1 LIVLCSVCF
10 VPRND
15 DISYKLNVFKQL
27 LSRFILI
34 FRLKKKEQNPKATHP
49 LIFREILSVTMIL
62 FAIIDI
68 LGAIPVI
75 IQVRQRVGHIE
86 SEKASIAVLVLMI
99 VFLFVG
105 DELLGIIGLDISSFA
120 IAGSLV
126 IFIIAMEMILGV
138 DFFKEEIPTSAS
150 IVPLAFPLIAGAG
163 TMTTLLS
170 LKSQYQT
177 QNIIVGIV
185 INTLFVYLV
194 LKNVKWIEK
203 LLGPVGLAILRKSFG
218 IILLAIAIK
227 LFRSNTHL

>member
-1 LIVLCSVCF
+1 M
-10 VPRND
+10 
-15 DISYKLNVFKQL
+15 Q
-27 LSRFILI
+27 
-34 FRLKKKEQNPKATHP
+34 P
-49 LIFREILSVTMIL
+49 LIFKEILSVTMIL

-75 IQVRQRVGHIE
+75 IQMRQRAGHIE

-99 VFLFVG
+99 GFLFAG
-105 DELLGIIGLDISSFA
+105 DELLSIIGLDVSSFA

-126 IFIIAMEMILGV
+126 IFIIAMEMILGITL
-138 DFFKEEIPTSAS
+138 FKEEMPETAS
-150 IVPLAFPLIAGAG
+150 IVPLAFPMIAGAG

-177 QNIIVGIV
+177 SNILVGIV

-194 LKNVKWIEK
+194 LKNVKWLEK
-203 LLGPVGLAILRKSFG
+203 LLGKTGLNILRKAFG
-218 IILLAIAIK
+218 VILLAIAIK

>member
-1 LIVLCSVCF
+1 MH
-10 VPRND
+10 P
-15 DISYKLNVFKQL
+15 
-27 LSRFILI
+27 FIL
-34 FRLKKKEQNPKATHP
+34 KE
-49 LIFREILSVTMIL
+49 IISVTMIL

-75 IQVRQRVGHIE
+75 IQLRQRAGHIE
-86 SEKASIAVLVLMI
+86 SEKASIVVLVLMI

-105 DELLGIIGLDISSFA
+105 DKLLEIIGLDIASFA

-126 IFIIAMEMILGV
+126 IFFIAMEMILGIHL
-138 DFFKEEIPTSAS
+138 FKNNEELSNTVS

-170 LKSQYQT
+170 LKSEYQT
-177 QNIIVGIV
+177 QNILVGIV

-194 LKNVKWIEK
+194 LKNVQWLEK
-203 LLGPVGLAILRKSFG
+203 LFGKTGIEILRKAFG

>member
-1 LIVLCSVCF
+1 MHPI
-10 VPRND
+10 
-15 DISYKLNVFKQL
+15 IFK
-27 LSRFILI
+27 
-34 FRLKKKEQNPKATHP
+34 EVV
-49 LIFREILSVTMIL
+49 SVTMIL

-75 IQVRQRVGHIE
+75 IQLRQRAGHIE
-86 SEKASIAVLVLMI
+86 SEKASIVVLILMV

-105 DELLGIIGLDISSFA
+105 DKLLDVIGLDVASFA

-126 IFIIAMEMILGV
+126 IFIIAMEMILGIHL
-138 DFFKEEIPTSAS
+138 FKSDDAMASTVS

-177 QNIIVGIV
+177 QDILIGIV
-185 INTLFVYLV
+185 INTMFVYLV
-194 LKNVKWIEK
+194 LKNVQWLEK
-203 LLGPVGLAILRKSFG
+203 LFGKVGIEILRKAFG
-218 IILLAIAIK
+218 VILLAIAIK

>member
-1 LIVLCSVCF
+1 M
-10 VPRND
+10 
-15 DISYKLNVFKQL
+15 
-27 LSRFILI
+27 
-34 FRLKKKEQNPKATHP
+34 HP

-68 LGAIPVI
+68 LGAIPI
-75 IQVRQRVGHIE
+75 IIEMRQRVGHIQ
-86 SEKASIAVLVLMI
+86 SEKASIAVLVLM
-99 VFLFVG
+99 VGFLFG
-105 DELLGIIGLDISSFA
+105 GEELLHIIGLDVSSFA

-138 DFFKEEIPTSAS
+138 RFFKDEVASSAS

-170 LKSQYQT
+170 LKTQYQT
-177 QNIIVGIV
+177 SDILVGIV
-185 INTLFVYLV
+185 VNTLFVYLV
-194 LKNVKWIEK
+194 LKNVQWLEK
-203 LLGPVGLAILRKSFG
+203 LLGKTGLNILRKAFG

>member
-1 LIVLCSVCF
+1 M
-10 VPRND
+10 
-15 DISYKLNVFKQL
+15 
-27 LSRFILI
+27 LSF
-34 FRLKKKEQNPKATHP
+34 NPNQ
-49 LIFREILSVTMIL
+49 ILSVTMIL

-68 LGAIPVI
+68 LGAIPI
-75 IQVRQRVGHIE
+75 IIEMRQRVGHIE
-86 SEKASIAVLVLMI
+86 SEKASIAVLVLMV

-105 DELLGIIGLDISSFA
+105 EELLKIIGLDVSSFA

-126 IFIIAMEMILGV
+126 IFIIAMEMILGIK
-138 DFFKEEIPTSAS
+138 FFKEEMPETVS

-177 QNIIVGIV
+177 QNIIVGILA
-185 INTLFVYLV
+185 NTIFVYLV
-194 LKNVKWIEK
+194 LKNVRYLER
-203 LLGPVGLAILRKSFG
+203 LLGKTGLNILRKAFG

>member
-1 LIVLCSVCF
+1 M
-10 VPRND
+10 
-15 DISYKLNVFKQL
+15 
-27 LSRFILI
+27 
-34 FRLKKKEQNPKATHP
+34 HP
-49 LIFREILSVTMIL
+49 LIFKEILSVTMIL

-68 LGAIPVI
+68 LGAIPI
-75 IQVRQRVGHIE
+75 IIEMRQRVGHIE
-86 SEKASIAVLVLMI
+86 SEKASIAVLVLMV

-105 DELLGIIGLDISSFA
+105 DKLLDIIGLDVSSFA

-138 DFFKEEIPTSAS
+138 KFFNEEMPETVS

-177 QNIIVGIV
+177 QDILIGIV
-185 INTLFVYLV
+185 LNTMFVYLV
-194 LKNVKWIEK
+194 LKNVKWLERLFGKTGIN
-203 LLGPVGLAILRKSFG
+203 ILRKAFG